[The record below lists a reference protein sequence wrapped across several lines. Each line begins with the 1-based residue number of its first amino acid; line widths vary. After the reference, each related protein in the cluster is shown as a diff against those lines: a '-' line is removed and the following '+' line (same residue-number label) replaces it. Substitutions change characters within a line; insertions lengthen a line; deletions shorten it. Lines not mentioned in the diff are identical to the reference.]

1 MRTLV
6 GSSFLLA
13 ALVLPQAGAAR
24 CPTGSA
30 TGAFVEPGAFGIGER
45 TLDFVDKSRP
55 TPAHGDIPQKPDRML
70 TTEVWYPTTP
80 GGTGIVRDAPLA
92 DGGPFPLVVN
102 SPGLL
107 DVREGEAYYAEELA
121 SRGYVVASPDFPVT
135 GLRAGMQDVSD
146 LANQPADVSFLIDRL
161 LALSNLRDGWLS
173 RGIDRHRI
181 GVAGLSLGGATT
193 LLVTYHP
200 TLRDRRV
207 RAALPIAPAACFF
220 GERFYRAAR
229 PPLLILQG
237 DQDLLVPLDMNGA
250 RVFARSR
257 SPRTLVTLV
266 DATHTGFSGF
276 VTAPSTTSYD
286 EVGCAA
292 ISGVVS
298 SGGNIVDGLGGAKSG
313 IDATGC
319 ALPCQGPVP
328 TNAPMQAERQHR
340 LTQAVVAAFFDATFK
355 HSHAARCFLR
365 HGLAGENPDTRVSR
379 HGPGR

>member
-1 MRTLV
+1 MR
-6 GSSFLLA
+6 SFFAWSMLLG
-13 ALVLPQAGAAR
+13 ALVLLSPAAGAR
-24 CPTGSA
+24 CPAGSA
-30 TGAFVEPGAFGIGER
+30 TGAFVAPASFGIGER
-45 TLDFVDKSRP
+45 TLDLVDATRT
-55 TPAHGDIPQKPDRML
+55 TPAHGDIPEKPDRTL

-80 GGTGIVRDAPLA
+80 GGTGVVRDAALA

-107 DVREGEAYYAEELA
+107 DVREGEAYYAEALA
-121 SRGYVVASPDFPVT
+121 SRGYVVASLDFPVT
-135 GLRAGMQDVSD
+135 GLRASMQSLSD
-146 LANQPADVSFLIDRL
+146 LGNQPGDVSFVIDTL
-161 LALSNLRDGWLS
+161 LAMSHTQGEWLA
-173 RGIDRHRI
+173 GGVDRHRI

-200 TLRDRRV
+200 TLRDHRI

-220 GERFYRAAR
+220 AERFYRTAR
-229 PPLLILQG
+229 PPLLVLQG

-257 SPRTLVTLV
+257 SPRSLVTLV

-276 VTAPSTTSYD
+276 VTAPSSTSYD
-286 EVGCAA
+286 AVGCAA

-298 SGGNIVDGLGGAKSG
+298 SGNVVTGLGGPEVG
-313 IDATGC
+313 IDGTGC
-319 ALPCQGPVP
+319 ALPCQSPLP
-328 TNAPMQAERQHR
+328 ANPPMQADRQHR
-340 LTQAVVAAFFDATFK
+340 LTRAVVTAFFDATFK

-365 HGLAGENPDTRVSR
+365 HGLAAENPDVMVTA